1 MGMVLTRYSMLTQL
15 CNVTRDN
22 NVKRFELTA
31 LVIHDPDDTDFCN
44 MIKSG
49 FDRYCMMTGKKFL
62 FITYV
67 KPDEKFKH
75 DYSSS
80 YVFKAECLYYD
91 SAYDTDIERDAISL
105 IRKNFSIPETGSYM
119 LLFDDF
125 GNTENNSFALIKTSE
140 PLFVRQLDLITAYC
154 ENDSPDKLYDKLI
167 QDLGGEIRNPE
178 INVFSTV
185 LGIAATT
192 SNLNDSFKDIREQQI
207 NDACSFYETQRN
219 HILNPVEG
227 QDCDPEDEDII
238 DSISQKLIVLY
249 NLFSKLKPSNPSQRR
264 PQRAF
269 NSHFGNRPPR
279 GGYGMSFEDE
289 YATFQQDDSLVVCL
303 EEAFKIHST
312 KFSRLSQYFFKSLI
326 DILRSKINHS
336 IDYSGFVIY
345 FAKIIEQELN
355 LSIGQL
361 IRKRLGIP
369 MPYFYNIV
377 YFAKNIYYVETDNKN
392 VNFNQPLKPNS
403 NNRTLKY
410 VPIGDLLWSLEIMNY
425 NEDFYALNRYD
436 LKTIH
441 SFKRLRNKCCHPG
454 TIDDVDLNTV
464 TNQFLDFCDYLL
476 PKLNKIKRS
485 LRSRITH

>member
-1 MGMVLTRYSMLTQL
+1 MLTQL
-15 CNVTRDN
+15 RNAARDN
-22 NVKRFELTA
+22 NVKQFELTA
-31 LVIHDPDDTDFCN
+31 LVIHDPDDTDLCN

-49 FDRYCMMTGKKFL
+49 FNIYCRMTGKKFL

-67 KPDEKFKH
+67 KPDENYKQ

-80 YVFKAECLYYD
+80 YVFEPECLYYD
-91 SAYDTDIERDAISL
+91 SVLDTDIERDAISL
-105 IRKNFSIPETGSYM
+105 IRNNFSIPTGSYM

-125 GNTENNSFALIKTSE
+125 GNTENNSFALIKTDKS
-140 PLFVRQLDLITAYC
+140 LFATQLVLITKYC
-154 ENDSPDKLYDKLI
+154 ENYSHDKLYDKLI

-249 NLFSKLKPSNPSQRR
+249 NLFSKLKLSNPSQRR

-279 GGYGMSFEDE
+279 GEHGMSFEDE

-303 EEAFKIHST
+303 EKAFNIHYR
-312 KFSRLSQYFFKSLI
+312 KFSRLSQRFFENLI
-326 DILRSKINHS
+326 HQLRLNRMFKLFCLKDLMNYP
-336 IDYSGFVIY
+336 IDYSGVVIY

-361 IRKRLGIP
+361 IRERLGIP
-369 MPYFYNIV
+369 MPDFYNIV
-377 YFAKNIYYVETDNKN
+377 YYAIKNFYVETDNKN

-410 VPIGDLLWSLEIMNY
+410 VPIGDLLCSLEIIND

-476 PKLNKIKRS
+476 PELYEIKLS
-485 LRSRITH
+485 LRR